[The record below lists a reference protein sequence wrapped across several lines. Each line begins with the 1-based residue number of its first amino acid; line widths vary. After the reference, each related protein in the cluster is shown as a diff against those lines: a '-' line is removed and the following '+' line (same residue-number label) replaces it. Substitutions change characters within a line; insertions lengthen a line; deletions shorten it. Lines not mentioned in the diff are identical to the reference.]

1 MTSIERKEKRR
12 ALVRQEVLDA
22 AKSVLKQHGA
32 DCLTIRK
39 VAEVLG
45 YSPAAL
51 YEYFKSKDEMI
62 IALCQQV
69 RQTCLKQ
76 LRRLD
81 ATMPAVDYLKAICHE
96 QLRVR
101 LVPENDIIL
110 SLRLSEHLSEIPQDV
125 VEVRDIFHDALKAL
139 KLPGLLDSGQRE
151 KVIFM
156 LRAFLE
162 GVVAISVKKQVRK
175 GSNLKELVDDFIE
188 LMLKAWR

>member
-1 MTSIERKEKRR
+1 MTSVERKEKRK

-22 AKSVLKQHGA
+22 AKSVLKEHGA
-32 DCLTIRK
+32 DSLTIRK

-51 YEYFKSKDEMI
+51 YEYFKSKDEI
-62 IALCQQV
+62 VIALCQQV
-69 RQTCLKQ
+69 RRTCLKQ

-81 ATMPAVDYLKAICHE
+81 ATMPPIDYLKAICHE

-101 LVPENDIIL
+101 LVPENDAVL
-110 SLRLSEHLSEIPQDV
+110 SLRLSENLSEIPQDV
-125 VEVRDIFHDALKAL
+125 VEIREIFHDALK
-139 KLPGLLDSGQRE
+139 GLELSGLVESGQRE
-151 KVIFM
+151 KAIFI

-162 GVVAISVKKQVRK
+162 GVVAISIRKQIRK
-175 GSNLKELVDDFIE
+175 GSNLKELSDDFIE